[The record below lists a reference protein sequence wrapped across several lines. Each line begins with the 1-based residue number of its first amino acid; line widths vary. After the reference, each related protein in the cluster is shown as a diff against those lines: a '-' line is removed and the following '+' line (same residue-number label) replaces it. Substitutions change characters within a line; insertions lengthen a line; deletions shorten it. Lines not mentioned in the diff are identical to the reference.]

1 MNYFN
6 LIKSNGESVYFR
18 REGNNWYAKAE
29 YIRALECYNKSLCS
43 AMKIESKE
51 AAHAFANRSAV
62 YFTMELPD
70 QCLENIKLARD
81 AGYPAEMMEILNE
94 REKKC
99 MVMKQQQPA
108 KVDPGEAA
116 RDFFKLSYPSHEK
129 IPFLANCIEMHDDKN
144 NARLYATQDLKPG
157 DVIMIWKPA
166 FQSIHSKA
174 VYTRCTNCLETN
186 WMNLIPCPSCV
197 STMFCSKK
205 CQEEATEKFHAIE
218 CPVQDEIRSS
228 AQDKYGY
235 IHFMMQSFL
244 EAKHAF
250 GGIKKLVAI
259 CTDKEIQKKTFMDY
273 DLREEDK
280 QMLVKNQLLSAL
292 GRSSIECPIL
302 VDVAVND
309 QLMNSPP
316 IRSLWTSQSEKQD
329 AQVILKKIL
338 RIAHYPAVDEGT
350 LNDKAMVS
358 VDEALKKAY
367 AYGIYFSDN
376 YTEYNCR
383 PNVVKVIV
391 NSQKVFIVQHN
402 IKKGELISESPSL

>member
-1 MNYFN
+1 MNPP
-6 LIKSNGESVYFR
+6 IKSNGMSEQYR
-18 REGNNWYAKAE
+18 QQGNKLYAKAK
-29 YIRALECYNKSLCS
+29 YIEALEKYNKSLCY
-43 AMKIESKE
+43 AEKIESKE

-62 YFTMELPD
+62 YLTMELPD

-81 AGYPAEMMEILNE
+81 AGYPIQKMEKLNE

-99 MVMKQQQPA
+99 LEMKQQHPA

-116 RDFFKLSYPSHEK
+116 RDFFFKLSYPSHEK
-129 IPFLANCIEMHDDKN
+129 IPFLVNRVEMRDDKK

-157 DVIMIWKPA
+157 DVIMISKQA
-166 FQSIHSKA
+166 FQCINSNA
-174 VYTRCTNCLETN
+174 VYKRCTNCLETN
-186 WMNLIPCPSCV
+186 WMSLIPCPSCV

-218 CPVQDEIRSS
+218 CPVQDVMRSS
-228 AQDKYGY
+228 MQDKYGY

-250 GGIKKLVAI
+250 GGIKKLKAV
-259 CTDKEIQKKTFMDY
+259 CNDKEIQQKTFMDY

-292 GRSSIECPIL
+292 GRFSIECPIP
-302 VDVAVND
+302 VDVAIND

-316 IRSLWTSQSEKQD
+316 IRLLWTSQSEKQD

-338 RIAHYPAVDEGT
+338 RIAFYPAVNDGT
-350 LNDKAMVS
+350 FMDKAKLAMT
-358 VDEALKKAY
+358 EALKKAY
-367 AYGIYFSDN
+367 AYGIYFSDD
-376 YTEYNCR
+376 YTEYNCT
-383 PNVVKVIV
+383 PNVVEVTV
-391 NSQKVFIVQHN
+391 NAQLVYIVQQN
-402 IKKGELISESPSL
+402 IKKGELISKNSLL